1 MSKARRSTITPEQMS
16 FINGVS
22 TLQRAVWRITYK
34 DPYNALMYYFH
45 FSSLSDY
52 LMRLMRLRERCEKY
66 IKRNAVQKWVN
77 NALGLRS
84 DADSKRVALLLK
96 LFNLYEKNKNN
107 KKMILSRA
115 LHRWKNQALALENYL
130 LKLKILKLSVSK
142 TAALKEKGTLQ
153 RAFDNWKN
161 NARELYRQLLYGK
174 DVDDLKQ
181 QQHKNLG
188 ARLLLGY
195 FGKVK
200 QISSLRHNNRAFQK
214 WKDQIRNL
222 KAKERIEY
230 QQEILKA
237 KQHMLKHN
245 INKNGEDLINRFKN
259 KYLENI
265 IKKNYSKLLEKTM
278 PNYLNRVLHHY
289 FGVWRNTANALRE
302 RDIYRVLQLKNII
315 TYENLRKSENDRY
328 NVFKTL
334 MKWRGKAKIGNSIGE
349 NNTKTKNLKYESVH
363 NLIFTQKMNSN
374 SFKEKYEYI
383 EEEPIKSGAFGQIY
397 RIRDKKIKTE
407 YVLKKLRKVDL
418 NDSYI
423 LGTDEK
429 TFENEINFLINV
441 KGTNIINIIDY
452 FLNKNEKYYYL
463 ILEKMDGDLN
473 KLLKKYKNGMSSN
486 LIRKIFFQL
495 NSGLKIMIEKGK
507 IHRDLKPTNILFSYT
522 NDKKTDFIIKLGD
535 FGLSTDLISTAK
547 DSGTDLY
554 KAPEVEEG
562 KFSNKCDLYSIG
574 IILYMLKTGE
584 YIFEGKK
591 LIDILINQKNNKIKK
606 ETDDEKLNNLIK
618 KLVVY
623 DPHKRMEWDDYFND
637 PFFKINDEEEV
648 IKKNEE
654 TNILQSNEFNKLSV
668 ADIEELNNFKVI
680 QSNLMKNSNLNINM
694 LDSRRNK
701 ILFNSTQQ
709 MRGGKPYFPPI
720 GWIGIGLKVSQKI

>member
-1 MSKARRSTITPEQMS
+1 MKKERSTITHENMS
-16 FINGVS
+16 FISSVS
-22 TLQRAVWRITYK
+22 TLQRAVWRITYNK
-34 DPYNALMYYFH
+34 PYFALIDYFH
-45 FSSLSDY
+45 YSSLSGY
-52 LMRLMRLRERCEKY
+52 LMRLIRLRERCEKY
-66 IKRNAVQKWVN
+66 IKSNAVQKWVN
-77 NALGLRS
+77 
-84 DADSKRVALLLK
+84 K
-96 LFNLYEKNKNN
+96 
-107 KKMILSRA
+107 
-115 LHRWKNQALALENYL
+115 ALALENYL
-130 LKLKILKLSVSK
+130 LKLKILKLIFSK
-142 TAALKEKGTLQ
+142 TNSFKEKSKLH
-153 RAFDNWKN
+153 RVFDKWKN
-161 NARELYRQLLYGK
+161 NTRELYRQLLYGK
-174 DVDDLKQ
+174 DVDGLKQ
-181 QQHKNLG
+181 QQHVLG
-188 ARLLLGY
+188 SS
-195 FGKVK
+195 GKVN
-200 QISSLRHNNRAFQK
+200 QNI
-214 WKDQIRNL
+214 NL
-222 KAKERIEY
+222 KDKEIIEY
-230 QQEILKA
+230 QQKILKI
-237 KQHMLKHN
+237 KQLLLKYN
-245 INKNGEDLINRFKN
+245 INKNAEDLIKGFRNEYLKN
-259 KYLENI
+259 IMKKYF
-265 IKKNYSKLLEKTM
+265 SKLLKKTI
-278 PNYLNRVLHHY
+278 PNYLNRVVLHHY
-289 FGVWRNTANALRE
+289 FGIWRNMSNALRE

-429 TFENEINFLINV
+429 TFEKEINFLINV

-584 YIFEGKK
+584 YIFDGKQ
-591 LIDILINQKNNKIKK
+591 LVDILINKRLNKIKK
-606 ETDDEKLNNLIK
+606 ETDDSILNNLIK
-618 KLVVY
+618 KLVVIN
-623 DPHKRMEWDDYFND
+623 PHERMEWKDYFND
-637 PFFKINDEEEV
+637 PFFQD
-648 IKKNEE
+648 
-654 TNILQSNEFNKLSV
+654 
-668 ADIEELNNFKVI
+668 
-680 QSNLMKNSNLNINM
+680 NS
-694 LDSRRNK
+694 
-701 ILFNSTQQ
+701 
-709 MRGGKPYFPPI
+709 
-720 GWIGIGLKVSQKI
+720 